1 MENFSTDVKITTALD
16 YASGTAVRNGAI
28 LDMQGYESVMV
39 VVHFATIAASGVNSI
54 KMQQDTAAGGGTMAD
69 LLGTSQSVAVDDDDE
84 IYWIDLVKPRE
95 RYVRIVMTKDT
106 TNACAESAIY
116 YQYGAKKMPI
126 DNTVTDAVSGEIHIS
141 PAEGTA

>member
-16 YASGTAVRNGAI
+16 YTSGTAVRNGAT

-39 VVHFATIAASGVNSI
+39 AVHFATIAAGGTNSI
-54 KMQQDTAAGGGTMAD
+54 KMQQDSASGMGTAAD
-69 LLGTSQSVAVDDDDE
+69 LLGTSQSVAVTDDDE

-95 RYVRIVMTKDT
+95 RYVRLVMTKDT
-106 TNACAESAIY
+106 SNACAESAVY
-116 YQYGAKKMPI
+116 YQYGPKKLPVS
-126 DNTVTDAVSGEIHIS
+126 NTVADAVTGEIHVS